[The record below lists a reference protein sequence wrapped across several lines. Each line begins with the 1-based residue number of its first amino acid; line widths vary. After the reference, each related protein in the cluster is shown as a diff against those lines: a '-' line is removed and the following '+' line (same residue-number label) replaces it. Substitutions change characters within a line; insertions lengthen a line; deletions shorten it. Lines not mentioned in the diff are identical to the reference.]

1 MSLLLLDDTASPTV
15 ILGPPHARVSH
26 LGWHPGSHFG
36 WHFGGGVPGLG
47 PAGALSTALEIEDGA
62 SVTYS
67 WLTSIVKAADGTEQR
82 IARRAL
88 PRQRYDFAAKLTNA
102 QQRALQQTLARD
114 AHRGLDFLLGLS
126 YEELP
131 IAPGSAGTSVK
142 VYSLAHCDWDE
153 PGQRA
158 IIIAPDGTSLDV
170 VAQSSSGTT
179 IVVDVDASAYAV
191 EGARIMP
198 AMPCLLEP
206 DQAMSRWRVNMGNW
220 AIAAHAKRFRFG
232 TAGVVGSGAAL
243 TTFDGMPVWDWGVLS
258 RGQRAEG
265 IRSGTEI
272 IDAGGA
278 IESLARYAQSDWPRA
293 VAIDSDEIADWQWF
307 KLFLDTV
314 NGMRVAFLLATGR
327 PDLVPISD
335 ASTGTLT
342 ISAGYLESL
351 WPSLAHR
358 RVKIVLADGTYG
370 YRTITNAVDNGD
382 GTEDL
387 TLSAALAGDI
397 ARVELLETVRLDTD
411 EVKVDWTSWAF
422 ASTFPAVTV
431 QG

>member
-1 MSLLLLDDTASPTV
+1 M
-15 ILGPPHARVSH
+15 
-26 LGWHPGSHFG
+26 PGHFGRHFGRHFG

-47 PAGALSTALEIEDGA
+47 DAGELATALEIEDGA
-62 SVTYS
+62 TVTYS
-67 WLTSIVKAADGTEQR
+67 WLTTIIKAVDGTEQR
-82 IARRAL
+82 IARRAK
-88 PRQRYDFAAKLTNA
+88 PRQRYDFTAKLTNA
-102 QQRALQQTLARD
+102 QQRRVQQLLARD
-114 AHRGLDFLLGLS
+114 AHRGIDVLLGLS

-131 IAPGSAGTSVK
+131 IAPGSAGTSVE

-170 VAQSSSGTT
+170 VVQSSSGTT

-198 AMPCLLEP
+198 AMPCILEP
-206 DQAMSRWRVNMGNW
+206 DQAMSRWRVNMGTW
-220 AIAAHAKRFRFG
+220 SIAAHATRFRFG
-232 TAGVVGSGAAL
+232 QDGTVGAGASL
-243 TTFDGMPVWDWGVLS
+243 TTYDGMPVWDYGVVS
-258 RGQRAEG
+258 SGQRSEG
-265 IRSGTEI
+265 IRSGLEI

-293 VAIDSDEIADWQWF
+293 VAISSDEIADWQWF
-307 KLFLDTV
+307 KLFLDTI
-314 NGMRVAFLLATGR
+314 NGMRVAWLLPTGR
-327 PDLVPISD
+327 PDLVPIGD

-342 ISAGYLESL
+342 IAAGYVESL

-358 RVKIVLADGTYG
+358 RVKIVLDDGTYE
-370 YRTITNAVDNGD
+370 YRTITNATDNGD

-387 TLSAALAGDI
+387 TLDSSLAGTI

-411 EVKVDWTSWAF
+411 DVKVSWSSWEF
-422 ASTFPAVTV
+422 SSLFPAVTV